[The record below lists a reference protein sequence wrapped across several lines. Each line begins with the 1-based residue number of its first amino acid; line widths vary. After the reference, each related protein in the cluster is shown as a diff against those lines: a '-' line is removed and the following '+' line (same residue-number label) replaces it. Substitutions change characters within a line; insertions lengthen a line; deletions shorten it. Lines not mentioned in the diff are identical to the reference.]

1 MRKEELIQKIE
12 PLGKE
17 FFTLNDLHKLFP
29 DDSYLKIHM
38 SRFLANGVIMSI
50 ARGIYTLSAHPP
62 DLEKVATQ
70 LYYPSYISFES
81 VLSKYGIMNQGLYK
95 LTLATTRHSKKLT
108 LLGIEC
114 DYSKLRLD
122 LFFGFE
128 LLDGIYIAEPEKA
141 VLDMLYL
148 ISLKKRLID
157 TSEWYMDELN
167 RGKIA
172 KYAEKYSK
180 TVQIMLSKLL

>member
-17 FFTLNDLHKLFP
+17 FFTMNDLHKLFP
-29 DDSYLKIHM
+29 DDSYLKIHV
-38 SRFLANGVIMSI
+38 SRFLANGII
-50 ARGIYTLSAHPP
+50 KPITRGIYTLSTHPP

-95 LTLATTRHSKKLT
+95 LTLATSRHSKKLT
-108 LLGIEC
+108 LTGIEC
-114 DYSKLRLD
+114 DYSKLKLD

-141 VLDMLYL
+141 ILDMLYL
-148 ISLKKRLID
+148 ISLNKRYVD
-157 TSEWYMDELN
+157 TSEWYLDELN
-167 RGKIA
+167 HKKITEYA
-172 KYAEKYSK
+172 KKYCKS
-180 TVQIMLSKLL
+180 VQIMLSKLL

>member
-17 FFTLNDLHKLFP
+17 FFTMNDLRKLFP
-29 DDSYLKIHM
+29 DDTYLKIHV
-38 SRFLANGVIMSI
+38 SRFLANGII
-50 ARGIYTLSAHPP
+50 KPITRGIYTLSTNPP

-95 LTLATTRHSKKLT
+95 LTLATSRHSKKVT
-108 LLGIEC
+108 LMGTEC
-114 DYSKLRLD
+114 DYSKLKLD

-157 TSEWYMDELN
+157 TSEWYMNGLN
-167 RGKIA
+167 QKIIT

-180 TVQIMLSKLL
+180 TVQVMLAKLL